1 MAINRASERTLIQVA
16 DADALAEAAA
26 KRLMARIDAN
36 PGRVAICLTGG
47 SSPKRLYELLATP
60 SYADAIPWERVHWFI
75 GDDRFVLSSDP
86 LSNIG
91 MAKRAFL
98 DDYAPRDRVHP
109 MPTDAATPDA
119 AAFLYEAMLKT
130 FHDMGTIDPATPLF
144 DLVLMG
150 IGPDGHTASLF
161 PGYPAIDVSDRWVVG
176 VPTAHV
182 APFVPRVTLTL
193 PALAS
198 CHEMLF
204 LVSGADKR
212 AIAARVL
219 ADDTLPAGRA
229 RSEQETVWLIDA
241 AATPEGFDAP

>member
-1 MAINRASERTLIQVA
+1 MAHDRILIRVA
-16 DADALAEAAA
+16 DAEALAETAAR
-26 KRLMARIDAN
+26 RLMARIAAN
-36 PGRVAICLTGG
+36 PGRIAICLTGG

-60 SYADAIPWERVHWFI
+60 DYESAIPWRRVHWFI
-75 GDDRFVLSSDP
+75 GDDRFVPTADP

-91 MAKRAFL
+91 MAKQAFL
-98 DDYAPRDRVHP
+98 DAHAPRDNVHP
-109 MPTDAATPDA
+109 MPTDAGTPDA
-119 AAFLYEAMLKT
+119 AALLYAEMLKT
-130 FHDMGTIDPATPLF
+130 FHDTMAPEPTGPLF

-161 PGYPAIDVSDRWVVG
+161 PGYPAIAVRDRWVTG
-176 VPTAHV
+176 VPLAHV

-204 LVSGADKR
+204 LVSGAEKR

-219 ADDTLPAGRA
+219 TDDTLPAA
-229 RSEQETVWLIDA
+229 QAHSENETVWLIDA
-241 AATPEGFDAP
+241 DATPEGLDVG